1 MSLSIVRVLN
11 PWKFKRDQLAKRG
24 AMLRQRDGDHCARC
38 RRPLR
43 FDLPPGHEKCVRVEP
58 KLTGAAEETG
68 DLANLCLN
76 HGRCNRQAGDDT
88 AEVRERVRIKNEA
101 ELFTRARERRR
112 A

>member
-11 PWKFKRDQLAKRG
+11 PWKFKRDQLAKRV

-43 FDLPPGHEKCVRVEP
+43 FDLPPGHERGVRLEP
-58 KLTGAAEETG
+58 KLAVAGEGTN
-68 DLANLCLN
+68 DLAAMCLT
-76 HGRCNRQAGDDT
+76 HGRCNYQSGDDT
-88 AEVRERVRIKNEA
+88 AEVRERARIKNEA
-101 ELFTRARERRR
+101 ELFARARERRR